1 MLVLFLAEGE
11 LRQHKEEVQF
21 VVTATEPG
29 ERREGAFRGESVRC
43 TEVTVSGHRTRE
55 DYQ

>member
-1 MLVLFLAEGE
+1 MFLAEGE